1 MKILFLSI
9 IILFP
14 CAVTAAQ
21 QAVTDEGEVV
31 ILKSNGT
38 WEYENKELAEA
49 SEILLNKNSFTKG
62 KKATFT
68 LKSKVNNSEFSFDPK
83 AWSFEKVTDEE
94 SREYTFKLKAGD
106 LYGMA
111 ITERISIDLPNL
123 SQLALVNAKSAAPDA
138 RIVRQEYRIVNGN
151 EVMYLEFE
159 GTISSIKFKYLGYYY
174 SNEHGSTQYL
184 VYTGENLARR
194 YKSEIEQFLNGFST
208 RQL

>member
-1 MKILFLSI
+1 VKKYFISI
-9 IILFP
+9 IILLSF
-14 CAVTAAQ
+14 AASAAQ
-21 QAVTDEGEVV
+21 QAVTDEGEIV

-38 WEYENKELAEA
+38 WEYKNKELAEA
-49 SEILLNKNSFTKG
+49 SEILLNENSFTKG

-68 LKSKVNNSEFSFDPK
+68 LKSKINNSEFSFDPK
-83 AWSFEKVTDEE
+83 AWSFEKAGDEV
-94 SREYTFKLKAGD
+94 SEYTFKLKAGD

-111 ITERISIDLPNL
+111 ITESIEIDLPNL
-123 SQLALVNAKSAAPDA
+123 SQLALANAKSVAPDA

-159 GTISSIKFKYLGYYY
+159 GTISSINFKYLGYYY
-174 SNEHGSTQYL
+174 SNELGSTQYL
-184 VYTGENLARR
+184 VYTGAKVAGR